1 MSAINKILFI
11 SAFIMLSSL
20 TLSSSIFAA
29 DASSS
34 SPDIS
39 GKYNCK
45 YHDPSL
51 TNPDSTET
59 ISFEKNGD
67 TYRVKQIAQDT
78 VLPYAVGVGLF
89 NKDVKN
95 VFSYIYWQPKTPAT
109 TNVEFFTVN
118 TDGSLTGGFAQS
130 NRNKAGTETCTKS
143 S

>member
-1 MSAINKILFI
+1 MKAINGMSLI
-11 SAFIMLSSL
+11 AACL
-20 TLSSSIFAA
+20 TLTSAAYAA
-29 DASSS
+29 DAS
-34 SPDIS
+34 DMS

-51 TNPDSTET
+51 TNPDSTEVIT
-59 ISFEKNGD
+59 FEKNGD
-67 TYRVKQIAQDT
+67 TYRVKQIAQDS

-95 VFSYIYWQPKTPAT
+95 VFSYLYWEPKTPST

-118 TDGSLTGGFAQS
+118 TDGTLTGGFAQS
-130 NRNKAGTETCTKS
+130 NKTKVGTETCTKAS